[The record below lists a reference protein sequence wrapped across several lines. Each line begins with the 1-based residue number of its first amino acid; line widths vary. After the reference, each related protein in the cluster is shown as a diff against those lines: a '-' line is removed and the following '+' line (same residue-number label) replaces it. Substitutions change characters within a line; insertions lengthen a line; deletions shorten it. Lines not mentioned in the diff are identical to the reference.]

1 MVLGTGV
8 KLMGNIWDS
17 YDNWK
22 TTDVEGQADWDS
34 MFYREWVESL
44 VRLDFPESSED
55 FIQMITDDRTYSR
68 YYDEHYEF

>member
-1 MVLGTGV
+1 
-8 KLMGNIWDS
+8 MGSIWDS

>member
-1 MVLGTGV
+1 
-8 KLMGNIWDS
+8 MGNIWDS

>member
-1 MVLGTGV
+1 
-8 KLMGNIWDS
+8 MGSIWDS

-22 TTDVEGQADWDS
+22 TTDVEGQADWNS

>member
-1 MVLGTGV
+1 MSD
-8 KLMGNIWDS
+8 IWQT

-22 TTDVEGQADWDS
+22 QTDTEGQADWDS
-34 MFYREWVESL
+34 LFYREWVESL

-55 FIQMITDDRTYSR
+55 FIQMITDDRTYSK